1 MDKKIIA
8 TASVFGA
15 IAVIAGAFG
24 AHGLQGRLS
33 SNELEVW
40 HTAVQYQFY
49 HVFALLFLST
59 GIVKNKLVNTC
70 YYLFTFGIIFFSGS
84 LYLLSSRELIGWDW
98 IIYMGPITPL
108 GGLLFIA
115 GWITLALAAYKNK

>member
-59 GIVKNKLVNTC
+59 GKVKNKLVNTC

-84 LYLLSSRELIGWDW
+84 LYLLSSRGLIGWDW

-115 GWITLALAAYKNK
+115 GWITLAISAYKNK